1 MVKRNKL
8 NKSIENFEKSIKEAN
23 NDRCAFCFEKIDE
36 KLSELR
42 KLFEEEYNKLKEEY
56 EGDIKVY
63 GVVCKNK
70 DLLIDIQEDKI
81 KYYEKTIKS
90 KDKEIEKLNKEL
102 EELKKSDKKTVKKNI
117 KKNIKKQSNKTDKKP
132 IYALEHIHELEF
144 EEN

>member
-1 MVKRNKL
+1 MRKGNKL
-8 NKSIENFEKSIKEAN
+8 NKSIESFEESVKEAN

-70 DLLIDIQEDKI
+70 NTLIDIQEDKI

-90 KDKEIEKLNKEL
+90 KDREIEKLNKEL
-102 EELKKSDKKTVKKNI
+102 EELKKSVKKPVKKNV
-117 KKNIKKQSNKTDKKP
+117 KKTDKKP

-144 EEN
+144 EED

>member
-1 MVKRNKL
+1 MVKRSEL
-8 NKSIENFEKSIKEAN
+8 NDVIENFEKSIKEEN

-42 KLFEEEYNKLKEEY
+42 KLFEEEYSKLKKEY

-70 DLLIDIQEDKI
+70 NTLIEIQEDKI

-90 KDKEIEKLNKEL
+90 KDNEIEKLSKEL
-102 EELKKSDKKTVKKNI
+102 EELKKSDKKNVKKNV
-117 KKNIKKQSNKTDKKP
+117 KKPVKKQSNKP
-132 IYALEHIHELEF
+132 IYALQHIYDLDSGED
-144 EEN
+144 